1 MRFPG
6 KDTGMGC
13 RFLLHCSLCY
23 DDVFQLGPQGCK
35 DTSTGL
41 WGAGKQTQTGLEL
54 QGLKQL
60 GVTI

>member
-1 MRFPG
+1 
-6 KDTGMGC
+6 MGC